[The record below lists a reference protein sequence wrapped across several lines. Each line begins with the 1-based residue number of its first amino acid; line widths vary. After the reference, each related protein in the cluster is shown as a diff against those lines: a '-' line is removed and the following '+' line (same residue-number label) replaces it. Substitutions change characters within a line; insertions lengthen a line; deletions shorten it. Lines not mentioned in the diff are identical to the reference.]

1 MPRIDL
7 KDQLEAL
14 RRIEARVNQAPFDEC
29 VEIIP
34 TEEQLTELREIATN
48 LLMVCLTNRSHQIAD
63 EIRVEAESTGTG
75 TGPQKPLKISH
86 GSLAQIEDMDRRRP
100 LGPC

>member
-7 KDQLEAL
+7 KDQLEEL
-14 RRIEARVNQAPFDEC
+14 RGIEARVNQAPFDEC

-48 LLMVCLTNRSHQIAD
+48 LLMVCLANRSHQIAV
-63 EIRVEAESTGTG
+63 EIRAEAGKEKTEVSS
-75 TGPQKPLKISH
+75 KPLKISH

-100 LGPC
+100 IGPS